1 MDQHPAGGPATG
13 EGPLRGLRVLDLS
26 RLVCGNVLTM
36 LLGDFGADV
45 VKVEEPGPGDPLRA
59 WMAGG
64 VSAHWKVYGRNK
76 RSIAL
81 DLRSTEGRAVLERLI
96 ARADVLVEGFR
107 PGTLERWGLPPS
119 LLLERHPGLVILRI
133 SGFGQTGEYR
143 TRPGYGSLIEGL
155 SGFASR
161 NGFADRPPL
170 LPSFPLADMVAG
182 MMGAFATVTAVRARE
197 AGGLGQV
204 VDLSLLEPMVAMF
217 GADAVLHGL
226 TGQLRG
232 RTGSRGSSAAPRN
245 TYRAGDGNWLTISAP
260 MQSMA
265 EKLFDAMGRG
275 DMKHD
280 PRFLTNSARM
290 ANVEALDAEITAWLS
305 TRSAAE
311 AWAMLD
317 AEGVTAAPIYDAA
330 QLAADPH
337 SLSRGVFRRVE
348 DAEVGEVVMP
358 DVVPRLSATPG
369 EVRLPAPAVGQDSRA
384 ILAEA
389 RYDEAEIAALI
400 AAKVVAEG

>member
-1 MDQHPAGGPATG
+1 MNDLPGTIATAEGGP
-13 EGPLRGLRVLDLS
+13 LQGLRVLDLS

-36 LLGDFGADV
+36 LLGDFGAEV

-59 WMAGG
+59 WIADG

-81 DLRSTEGRAVLERLI
+81 NLRSPEGRAVLERLI

-107 PGTLERWGLPPS
+107 PGTLERWGLGPE
-119 LLLERHPGLVILRI
+119 LLLQRHPDLVILRI
-133 SGFGQTGEYR
+133 SGFGQTGAYR
-143 TRPGYGSLIEGL
+143 MRPGYGSLIEGL

-197 AGGLGQV
+197 AGGRGQV

-217 GADAVLHGL
+217 GADALLQGL
-226 TGQLRG
+226 TGTVRG

-245 TYRAGDGNWLTISAP
+245 TYRTGDGNWLTISAP

-265 EKLFDAMGRG
+265 EKLFDAMGHPE
-275 DMKHD
+275 MKRD
-280 PRFLTNSARM
+280 PRFETNSARM
-290 ANVEALDAEITAWLS
+290 ANVEALDAAITAWLAS
-305 TRSAAE
+305 RSAAE
-311 AWAMLD
+311 AWATLD
-317 AEGVTAAPIYDAA
+317 AAGVTAAPIYDAA
-330 QLAADPH
+330 QLASDPH
-337 SLSRGVFRRVE
+337 VVSRGVFRTVADTE
-348 DAEVGEVVMP
+348 LGKVVMP
-358 DVVPRLSATPG
+358 DVTPRLSATPG
-369 EVRLPAPAVGQDSRA
+369 SVRRPAPAVGGDSRA

-389 RYDEAEIAALI
+389 DYDEAEIAALI
-400 AAKVVAEG
+400 ASEVVAEG

>member
-1 MDQHPAGGPATG
+1 MGDDAAK
-13 EGPLRGLRVLDLS
+13 GPLKGIRVLDLS

-36 LLGDFGADV
+36 LLGDFGAEV

-59 WMAGG
+59 WIADGA
-64 VSAHWKVYGRNK
+64 SAHWKVYGRNK

-81 DLRSTEGRAVLERLI
+81 DLRSAEGRAVLDRLI

-107 PGTLERWGLPPS
+107 PGTLERWGLAPAM
-119 LLLERHPGLVILRI
+119 LLERHPELVILRI

-143 TRPGYGSLIEGL
+143 MRPGYGSLIEGM

-161 NGFADRPPL
+161 NGFPDRPPL

-182 MMGAFATVTAVRARE
+182 MMGAFAATAAVRARE
-197 AGGLGQV
+197 AGGRGQV

-226 TGQLRG
+226 TGKVRG
-232 RTGSRGSSAAPRN
+232 RTGSRGASAAPRN
-245 TYRAGDGNWLTISAP
+245 TYRAGDGGWLTISAP

-265 EKLFDAMGRG
+265 EKLFDAMGRPE
-275 DMKHD
+275 MKTD
-280 PRFLTNSARM
+280 PRYVTNTARLQ
-290 ANVEALDAEITAWLS
+290 NVEELEAEITAWLS

-311 AWAMLD
+311 AWATLD
-317 AEGVTAAPIYDAA
+317 AAGVTAAPIYDAA

-337 SLSRGVFRRVE
+337 VLSRGVFRTMD
-348 DAEVGEVVMP
+348 DAEFGEVTMP
-358 DVVPRLSATPG
+358 EVVPRFSDTPG
-369 EVRLPAPAVGQDSRA
+369 AVRRPAPAVGGDSRS

-389 RYDEAEIAALI
+389 GYDEASVAALI
-400 AAKVVAEG
+400 AAKVVAQG